1 MTSPPGEHGIS
12 DIPTPP
18 PLEPVPSRRYRT
30 EMKNNFI
37 LVLWGLAAF
46 VAQPAMAHPH
56 VWVTGAA
63 SFQFENTKLTSVGMR
78 WQFDAFFSQVLGAD
92 FDTNADGT
100 FDAIETQA
108 MKDQVFTSLK
118 DFGYFTHLR
127 TETSDT
133 EQVFKQVDNFA
144 IGDDDGEMVFSF
156 DLILA
161 EPLDPATEAVG
172 LSLYDPTIY
181 VDLILG
187 GDTPVEMAGADGLG
201 CAFEFRRGNEITS
214 QSFFLMPQEVWL
226 SCSGS

>member
-1 MTSPPGEHGIS
+1 MH
-12 DIPTPP
+12 
-18 PLEPVPSRRYRT
+18 RYRAD
-30 EMKNNFI
+30 MKTSVFI
-37 LVLWGLAAF
+37 VLSALTTV
-46 VAQPAMAHPH
+46 VAQPVLAHPH

-63 SFQFENTKLTSVGMR
+63 SFQFEDTKLTRVGMR

-100 FDAIETQA
+100 FDAEETQA

-133 EQVFKQVDNFA
+133 EQVFEQVENFS
-144 IGDDDGEMVFSF
+144 IGDDNGEMVFSF

-161 EPLDPATEAVG
+161 QPLDPATEAVG

-201 CAFEFRRGNEITS
+201 CAFEYRQGNEITS
-214 QSFFLMPQEVWL
+214 QSYFLVPQEVWL
-226 SCSGS
+226 SCDGG